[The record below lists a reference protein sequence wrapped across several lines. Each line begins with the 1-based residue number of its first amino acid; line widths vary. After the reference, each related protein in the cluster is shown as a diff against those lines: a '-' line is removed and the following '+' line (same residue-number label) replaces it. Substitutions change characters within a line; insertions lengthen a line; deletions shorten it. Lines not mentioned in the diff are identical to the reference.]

1 MAQRVNRNDFFLDR
15 QENGRYLKENQDE
28 QLEQPG
34 GIMEAAEV
42 AIQFPLIPLD
52 LERGEPSE
60 ARVMQADGIEQSFLY
75 VRLSE

>member
-1 MAQRVNRNDFFLDR
+1 MDR
-15 QENGRYLKENQDE
+15 QENGQYLPENQDE

-42 AIQFPLIPLD
+42 AIQFPIIPLD

-60 ARVMQADGIEQSFLY
+60 ARVMQADGIEQSFLR
-75 VRLSE
+75 VGLFE